1 MVTASAPVAPA
12 SAASVATRAALPADE
27 AVVLAALRD
36 VVDPEIP
43 SISIV
48 DLGMV
53 GAIEVDVDRIRVE
66 LLPTFIGC
74 HALGLIQAAVAERL
88 ATFGRQVDVSP
99 SMKTTWTSDRIS
111 SAGHASLRR
120 AGIAPPSAVEDVRC
134 PYCASDRVAMDN
146 AFGPAQCRSLFYCR
160 GCRQPFE
167 AFKPV

>member
-1 MVTASAPVAPA
+1 MNAIVPPA
-12 SAASVATRAALPADE
+12 RAASRRDE
-27 AVVLAALRD
+27 AAVLAALHD

-53 GAIEVDVDRIRVE
+53 GAIEADDDRIRVE

-74 HALGLIQAAVAERL
+74 HALELIQTAVAERL
-88 ATFGRQVDVSP
+88 ATFGRQVDAVA
-99 SMKTTWTSDRIS
+99 SMRTTWTTDRIS
-111 SAGHASLRR
+111 PAGHASLRA

-134 PYCASDRVAMDN
+134 PYCDSDRVAMDN